1 MTKQSAEKRDDD
13 GGIALT
19 DGAAD
24 VAAVRGVQSVKTLE
38 SLPSGCDID
47 LLSCGTFRFQTLDAA
62 RQLASMLSNACPE
75 PAKVIVGMTE
85 LMVNAVEHGNL
96 EISYDEKTRLYETDS
111 WEQELRRRLSATPY
125 SDRYVE
131 VRFERSPQRI
141 QVTIT
146 DQGKGF
152 DWRQFLEIDPERM
165 LHRHGRGIAMSR
177 LISFDFV
184 EYRGRG
190 NEVSVGIDLVN
201 AE

>member
-96 EISYDEKTRLYETDS
+96 EI
-111 WEQELRRRLSATPY
+111 
-125 SDRYVE
+125 
-131 VRFERSPQRI
+131 
-141 QVTIT
+141 
-146 DQGKGF
+146 